1 MATTSSLGIGTGID
15 LQSMLTKLMAA
26 ERAPITALDTKI
38 AGVNTKIS
46 LYGTLKAKLDALKSA
61 AETLQ
66 YPSKLSAVTATS
78 TDSTIVGA
86 NAVSSAAIGS
96 YNVEVTSLASAQKS
110 VSKSYVANTTFGT
123 GDLTFTV
130 GSGPAQTITTINFA
144 TGSNSLQDV
153 STRINAEKIG
163 VTATVINTS
172 DGGQRMVLT
181 SSKSGAANG
190 FSLTSTLPPSNAP
203 GPVAQASLANFEP
216 TTGAG
221 AMGSAAK
228 DAVMTLDGVKVSSS
242 TNQFSDPVSGLTFTA
257 VKLGTATVSVQNDS
271 AKITAAAKA
280 FVDSYNAVATTVKS
294 NSGYDVAT
302 KTGKAFS
309 GDAAARSVMDSLG
322 SSRTTMPTE
331 LSAATYKTLAEL
343 GITVQQTGQLSLDSA
358 KLTNVISSSPDEV
371 IKTLS
376 AYGKS
381 FAEAITE
388 MQKSDGTVGTKV
400 NALND
405 SVKRFQANQETLTA
419 RLVLV
424 EKRYRAQ
431 FTALDRY
438 VSSMNTTSAYLSKQ
452 FA

>member
-46 LYGTLKAKLDALKSA
+46 IYGTLKSKLDALKSA

-78 TDSTIVGA
+78 TDPTVVGA
-86 NAVSSAAIGS
+86 SAVSSAAIGS

-110 VSKSYVANTTFGT
+110 VSKNYVTGTTFGA
-123 GDLTFTV
+123 GDLKFTV
-130 GSGPAQTITTINFA
+130 GSGPEQTITFA

-153 STRINAEKIG
+153 STRINDAKIG

-190 FSLTSTLPPSNAP
+190 FSLTSTLSPSDAP
-203 GPVAQASLANFEP
+203 GPVPQASLASFEP
-216 TTGAG
+216 TTGLG
-221 AMGSAAK
+221 AKGSAAK
-228 DAVMTLDGVKVSSS
+228 DAVMLLDSIEVSSS
-242 TNQFSDPVSGLTFTA
+242 TNQFTDSVSGLTFAA
-257 VKLGTATVSVQNDS
+257 VKLGTATVNVQNDS

-294 NSGYDVAT
+294 NSGFDVAT

-309 GDAAARSVMDSLG
+309 GDAVARSVMDSLG

-400 NALND
+400 DALNA

-419 RLVLV
+419 RLALV